1 MNGRTTSSAS
11 RRLAL
16 AVALLAGLA
25 ATSAGATDAKTSKP
39 KLSLRASPSVSFS
52 PARIFLVA
60 EIKGGPNDYEEYY
73 CASVE
78 WDWGDGTTSEA
89 RYDCEPY
96 ESGKSEIRRRYA
108 TEHRYLTAGHYQIQ
122 FRLKK
127 KNKPIAAAHTLVQVR
142 PGVRDIGQG
151 PE

>member
-1 MNGRTTSSAS
+1 MNGRITSPAS
-11 RRLAL
+11 RRMGLAL
-16 AVALLAGLA
+16 ALLACL
-25 ATSAGATDAKTSKP
+25 TVAGAGEAVDKTSKP
-39 KLSLRASPSVSFS
+39 KISLRASPSVSFS

-60 EIKGGPNDYEEYY
+60 EVKGGPNDYEEYY

-96 ESGKSEIRRRYA
+96 EAGKSEIRRRFA
-108 TEHRYLTAGHYQIQ
+108 TEHKYLTAGHYQIQ

-127 KNKPIAAAHTLVQVR
+127 KDKPIAAAHTTVQVR
-142 PGVRDIGQG
+142 PGLRDIGQ
-151 PE
+151 